1 MAEMT
6 GKYIFQD
13 WKTGEAIGRG
23 SFGTVYVIKKQ
34 DALGYSER
42 AAMKHISIP
51 QTDSEIEMLQSEGQD
66 EESITETFK
75 EQAREI
81 LNEYQLMRKLNDCPN
96 IVSCDEYKAVQHDH
110 DLGWDIFIK
119 MELLTPLL
127 KLPKEQSLSEEQ
139 IRQLGIDLCHAL
151 VYCHQ
156 KNILHR
162 DIKPQNIFVSAD
174 GIFKLGDFGIARIK
188 SGTST
193 ATAKI
198 GTYDYMAP
206 EVYHAQHYGVSAD
219 ICSLGLVLY
228 WLLNNRRCPFQ
239 SAEKQRLSFSEK
251 EEARNRRFAGEPIP
265 APLNGSEELKQIV
278 LKACAFDPKD
288 RYQSAEEMLAEL
300 SKLGGARLELPPMP
314 LDSDAG
320 MENEKSVGD
329 GSRIKE
335 TEGTVGLFGTA
346 DRAVADAGS
355 AEDNRTVGV
364 FDNLPQPKKEPTPKP
379 ASKPKKWPL
388 VLGAV
393 AALVLIAAG
402 LYVLP
407 GWEPATCESPETHK
421 LFKITRGEALGH
433 AYGDWQVIKEATC
446 AEAGV
451 EERVCANDPTHV
463 EQREIPALG
472 HAYGDW
478 QVIKEAT
485 CAEAGVEERVC
496 ANDPTHVEQREI
508 PMTEHTWLDRAC
520 DQPAVCAVCGRESE
534 SLTGHDWATE
544 IHTIQ
549 TDDGITRNSK
559 FIVCARCGEE
569 IALEAQSSDQL
580 YTAGD
585 YTWFQ
590 SGSGVVIAKYTGNA
604 GNLVVPEQ
612 LDKRSVVG
620 IGDYAFNDC
629 DSLTTVKLPSGVAGI
644 GDYAFCNC
652 VNLTAIDIPTTVT
665 SIGDYAF
672 SNCYDLTPIEIPS
685 SVTSIG
691 TGAFKYCKSLIT
703 IEIPASVTKLGENP
717 FCYCSSLTSITV
729 EEGNPAYTGIDGV
742 LYTKAGDCLITY
754 PYRKSGREFTIPSGV
769 TSIGGSAFSGCDRLT
784 AIEIPSGVVNIGDYA
799 FSVCYGLTAIKIPS
813 GVTSIGDHAFI
824 SCSGLTAIELP
835 LGVMSIGEG
844 AFSGCSGLT
853 AIELPSGVTSLS
865 DFAFSGCSA
874 LTTIAIPLSITKIS
888 WGAFSRC
895 DGLTDV
901 YYAGTKAQWDAVR
914 IVRQNDALINATI
927 HYNSK

>member
-1 MAEMT
+1 MAELT

-13 WKTGEAIGRG
+13 WETGEAIGRG

-239 SAEKQRLSFSEK
+239 STEKQRLSFSEK

-346 DRAVADAGS
+346 DRAVADADPAG
-355 AEDNRTVGV
+355 DGRTVGV
-364 FDNLPQPKKEPTPKP
+364 FDNLQQPKKEPTPEP

-433 AYGDWQVIKEATC
+433 AYGDWQVIKEAS
-446 AEAGV
+446 
-451 EERVCANDPTHV
+451 
-463 EQREIPALG
+463 
-472 HAYGDW
+472 
-478 QVIKEAT
+478 

-508 PMTEHTWLDRAC
+508 PMAEHAWLGRAC

-549 TDDGITRNSK
+549 TDDGITRDSK

-569 IALEAQSSDQL
+569 IALEAQSSGQL

-590 SGSGVVIAKYTGNA
+590 SGGGVVIAKYTGNA

-620 IGDYAFNDC
+620 IGCGAFHDC

-644 GDYAFCNC
+644 GDRAFSYCD
-652 VNLTAIDIPTTVT
+652 NLTAIELPSEVAIIGDRAFDNCDNLTTIDIPSTVT

-672 SNCYDLTPIEIPS
+672 CNCYDLTPIEIPS

-691 TGAFKYCKSLIT
+691 TRAFNNCMSLIT

-729 EEGNPAYTGIDGV
+729 EEGNPAYTVIDGV

-769 TSIGGSAFSGCDRLT
+769 TSIGGYAFSGCDRLT

-799 FSVCYGLTAIKIPS
+799 FSVCRGLTAIEIPS
-813 GVTSIGDHAFI
+813 GVTSIGDGVFEGCNNLTI
-824 SCSGLTAIELP
+824 IKLPSGVA
-835 LGVMSIGEG
+835 SIGEK
-844 AFSGCSGLT
+844 AFSGCRGLT
-853 AIELPSGVTSLS
+853 SIELPSGVTSLS
-865 DFAFSGCSA
+865 SFAFYQCSA
-874 LTTIAIPLSITKIS
+874 LTTIAIPSSITKIS
-888 WGAFSRC
+888 YGAFDQC

-901 YYAGTKAQWDAVR
+901 YYTGTKAQWDAVK
-914 IVRQNDALINATI
+914 IERQNDALINAAI

>member
-1 MAEMT
+1 MAELT

-239 SAEKQRLSFSEK
+239 PTEKQRLSFSEK

-355 AEDNRTVGV
+355 AEGNRTVGV
-364 FDNLPQPKKEPTPKP
+364 FDNLPQPKKEPTPEP
-379 ASKPKKWPL
+379 ASKPKKWPV

-433 AYGDWQVIKEATC
+433 AYGDWRVIKEATC
-446 AEAGV
+446 TATGM
-451 EERVCANDPTHV
+451 EERVCANDSTHV
-463 EQREIPALG
+463 EQREIPLA
-472 HAYGDW
+472 
-478 QVIKEAT
+478 
-485 CAEAGVEERVC
+485 
-496 ANDPTHVEQREI
+496 
-508 PMTEHTWLDRAC
+508 EHTWLDETC
-520 DQPAVCAVCGRESE
+520 DEPSICAVCGVEGKE
-534 SLTGHDWATE
+534 ATGHDWTTE
-544 IHTIQ
+544 KRHIM
-549 TDDGITRNSK
+549 TDDGIIRDSK

-569 IALEAQSSDQL
+569 IALEAQSSGQL

-620 IGDYAFNDC
+620 IGYDAFSDC

-644 GDYAFCNC
+644 GDDAFSFCDNLTAIELPSGVASIGDSAFYFC
-652 VNLTAIDIPTTVT
+652 DNLTAIDIPSTVT

-672 SNCYDLTPIEIPS
+672 SYCYDLTTIDIPS

-691 TGAFKYCKSLIT
+691 TGAFICCKSLIT

-717 FCYCSSLTSITV
+717 FRNCYSLTSITV
-729 EEGNPAYTGIDGV
+729 EEGNPAYTVVDGV

-754 PYRKSGREFTIPSGV
+754 PYTKSGREFTIPSGV
-769 TSIGGSAFSGCDRLT
+769 TSIGGSAFSDCDRLTTIVIPSGVTSIGDDAFSLCNGLTTIEIPSGVTSIGFHAFAGCLGLTAIKLPSSVVSIGDYAFSVCRGLT
-784 AIEIPSGVVNIGDYA
+784 AIEIPSGV
-799 FSVCYGLTAIKIPS
+799 
-813 GVTSIGDHAFI
+813 
-824 SCSGLTAIELP
+824 
-835 LGVMSIGEG
+835 
-844 AFSGCSGLT
+844 
-853 AIELPSGVTSLS
+853 TSLS
-865 DFAFSGCSA
+865 SFAFSQCSA
-874 LTTIAIPLSITKIS
+874 LTTIAIPSSITKIS
-888 WGAFSRC
+888 YGAFDQC

-901 YYAGTKAQWDAVR
+901 YYAGTKAQWDAVK
-914 IVRQNDALINATI
+914 IERQNDTLINATI